1 MRQISAS
8 KVSSQAGDCARGRM
22 RATAVGVL
30 LAVSGGAVFA
40 ADLKETLSE
49 LLKTHPRLE
58 AARKDVSSAENK
70 VSETVRRAWTPN
82 LEVNAEDGKQ
92 LYESQSNDDRLHYQ
106 RSTVRATQQLFDF
119 GKSNRQIAET
129 EAVGR
134 QAKALASAAEAG
146 LLLEALSAHWSQVR
160 ATKLL
165 EFARQSEQSV
175 RRQTDMETSIVE
187 LGKGYESNVL
197 QAKVQLSNTES
208 RRLRAE
214 GALDIANARIKALF
228 GDATPKVDYKSLAVV
243 KPGLL
248 PATLEAAQELALK
261 NNQQI
266 QVGLN
271 RSQAIQER
279 ISATRAKEFFPRLNL
294 VAERSTRYNTDGV
307 ENVRTFSDS
316 KYYVQ
321 FQYSLN
327 AGMAGGRAVE
337 AVKNDHEASVSR
349 EIETRQLVLEQVNIA
364 WRNVKVAQENRS
376 TLANLVRI
384 AAKYYEMALAER
396 QMGRRTLLEVLNAE
410 LSLINSLSDL
420 VSTET
425 DIAISQLTLLQ
436 AMGQLDLNNI
446 ELKSTE
452 SVIPKI

>member
-8 KVSSQAGDCARGRM
+8 KVSNKAGVFAPACL

-30 LAVSGGAVFA
+30 LTVSGGSVFA
-40 ADLKETLSE
+40 ADLKNVLSD

-82 LEVNAEDGKQ
+82 LEASAEDGKQ

-106 RSTVRATQQLFDF
+106 RTNIKATQQLLDF
-119 GKSNRQIAET
+119 GKSSRQIAET
-129 EAVGR
+129 EAVSR
-134 QAKALASAAEAG
+134 QSQALASAAEAG
-146 LLLEALSAHWSQVR
+146 LLLEALSAHWSHVR

-197 QAKVQLSNTES
+197 QAKVQLSTTES

-214 GALDIANARIKALF
+214 GALDISSARIKALF
-228 GDATPKVDYKSLAVV
+228 GEAAAKVDYKSLAVV
-243 KPGLL
+243 KAGML

-279 ISATRAKEFFPRLNL
+279 IGSTQAKEFFPRLNL

-307 ENVRTFSDS
+307 ENVRTFNDS
-316 KYYVQ
+316 KYYLQ
-321 FQYSLN
+321 FQYNLN

-436 AMGQLDLNNI
+436 AMGKLDLNSV

>member
-8 KVSSQAGDCARGRM
+8 KVSRRINFLGPLRP
-22 RATAVGVL
+22 RATVLGVL
-30 LAVSGGAVFA
+30 LGACA
-40 ADLKETLSE
+40 GPLWATDLKEVVTD

-58 AARKDVSSAENK
+58 AARKDVSSAQDK
-70 VSETVRRAWTPN
+70 VTETFRRAWTPN
-82 LEVNAEDGKQ
+82 LEINAEDGKQ
-92 LYESQSNDDRLHYQ
+92 LYESLANDDRLHYQ
-106 RSTVRATQQLFDF
+106 RSTIKATQQLFDF
-119 GKSNRQIAET
+119 GKSTRQVAET

-134 QAKALASAAEAG
+134 QAQALASGAEAG
-146 LLLEALSAHWSQVR
+146 LLLEALSAHWSHVR
-160 ATKLL
+160 ATKILD
-165 EFARQSEQSV
+165 FSRQSEQSV
-175 RRQTDMETSIVE
+175 RRQTEMETSIVE

-197 QAKVQLSNTES
+197 QAKVQLASTES

-214 GALDIANARIKALF
+214 GALDISSARIKALF
-228 GDATPKVDYKSLAVV
+228 GDAAAKVDYKALAVV
-243 KPGLL
+243 KADML
-248 PATLEAAQELALK
+248 PKTLEAAQELALQ
-261 NNQQI
+261 NNPQI
-266 QVGLN
+266 HVGLN

-279 ISATRAKEFFPRLNL
+279 ISSTRAKEFFPRLNL
-294 VAERSTRYNTDGV
+294 VAEKSTRYNTDGV
-307 ENVRTFSDS
+307 ANTRTFGDS

-327 AGMAGGRAVE
+327 AGMAGGSAVD
-337 AVKNDHEASVSR
+337 AVKNDHAASVAR

-364 WRNVKVAQENRS
+364 WRNVKVAQENRT

-384 AAKYYEMALAER
+384 AAKYYEMAMAER

-436 AMGQLDLNNI
+436 AMGKLDLNSI
-446 ELKSTE
+446 ELKSTD

>member
-8 KVSSQAGDCARGRM
+8 KVSHKAGVFAPACL

-30 LAVSGGAVFA
+30 LTVSGGSVFA
-40 ADLKETLSE
+40 ADLKNVLSD

-82 LEVNAEDGKQ
+82 LEVSAEDGKQ

-106 RSTVRATQQLFDF
+106 RTNIKATQQLLDF
-119 GKSNRQIAET
+119 GKSSRQIAET
-129 EAVGR
+129 EAVSR
-134 QAKALASAAEAG
+134 QSQALASAAEAG
-146 LLLEALSAHWSQVR
+146 LLLEALSAHWSHVR

-197 QAKVQLSNTES
+197 QAKVQLSTTES

-214 GALDIANARIKALF
+214 GALDISSARIKALF
-228 GDATPKVDYKSLAVV
+228 GEAAAKVDYKSLAVV
-243 KPGLL
+243 KAGML

-279 ISATRAKEFFPRLNL
+279 IGSTQAKEFFPRLNL

-307 ENVRTFSDS
+307 ENVRTFNDS
-316 KYYVQ
+316 KYYLQ
-321 FQYSLN
+321 FQYNLN

-436 AMGQLDLNNI
+436 AMGKLDLNSV

>member
-1 MRQISAS
+1 MLKFSAE
-8 KVSSQAGDCARGRM
+8 KVSGRFNILSHLPM
-22 RATAVGVL
+22 RATVVGVL
-30 LAVSGGAVFA
+30 MGASVGPIWA
-40 ADLKETLSE
+40 ADLKDTLTD

-58 AARKDVSSAENK
+58 AARKDVSSAQDK
-70 VSETVRRAWTPN
+70 VSETFRRAWTPN
-82 LEVNAEDGKQ
+82 VDLNAEDGKQ
-92 LYESQSNDDRLHYQ
+92 LYESLSNDDRLHYQ
-106 RSTVRATQQLFDF
+106 RSTIRATQQLYDF
-119 GKSNRQIAET
+119 GKSNRQVAET

-146 LLLEALSAHWSQVR
+146 LLLEALSAHWSHVR

-165 EFARQSEQSV
+165 EFSRQSEQSV
-175 RRQTDMETSIVE
+175 RRQTEMETSIVE

-197 QAKVQLSNTES
+197 QAKVQLSTTES

-214 GALDIANARIKALF
+214 GALDISSARIKALF
-228 GDATPKVDYKSLAVV
+228 GDAAAKVDYQSLAVV
-243 KPGLL
+243 KAGLL

-279 ISATRAKEFFPRLNL
+279 ISSTRAKEFFPRLNL
-294 VAERSTRYNTDGV
+294 VAEKSTRYNTDGV
-307 ENVRTFSDS
+307 ANSRTFGDS

-321 FQYSLN
+321 FQYTLN
-327 AGMAGGRAVE
+327 AGMAGGSAVD
-337 AVKNDHEASVSR
+337 AVKNDHAASVSR

-376 TLANLVRI
+376 TLSNLVRI

-436 AMGQLDLNNI
+436 AMGQLDLNSV
-446 ELKSTE
+446 ELKSTD

>member
-8 KVSSQAGDCARGRM
+8 KVSGNSGVFARARL

-30 LAVSGGAVFA
+30 FTVSGGSVFA
-40 ADLKETLSE
+40 ADLKDVLSD

-82 LEVNAEDGKQ
+82 LEVSAEDGKQ

-106 RSTVRATQQLFDF
+106 RSNIKATQQLFDF
-119 GKSNRQIAET
+119 GKSSRQIAET
-129 EAVGR
+129 EAVSR
-134 QAKALASAAEAG
+134 QSQALASAAEAG
-146 LLLEALSAHWSQVR
+146 LLLEALSAHWSHVR

-197 QAKVQLSNTES
+197 QAKVQLSTTES

-214 GALDIANARIKALF
+214 GALDISSARIKALF
-228 GDATPKVDYKSLAVV
+228 GDAAAKVDYKSLAVV
-243 KPGLL
+243 KAGLL

-279 ISATRAKEFFPRLNL
+279 IGSTHAKEFFPRLNL

-307 ENVRTFSDS
+307 ENVRTFNDS
-316 KYYVQ
+316 KYYLQ
-321 FQYSLN
+321 FQYTLN
-327 AGMAGGRAVE
+327 AGMAGGRAVD
-337 AVKNDHEASVSR
+337 AVRNDHEASVSR

-436 AMGQLDLNNI
+436 AMGRLDLNSV

>member
-8 KVSSQAGDCARGRM
+8 KVSNKAGVFAPACL

-30 LAVSGGAVFA
+30 LTVSGGSVFA
-40 ADLKETLSE
+40 ADLKNVLSD

-82 LEVNAEDGKQ
+82 LEVSAEDGKQ

-106 RSTVRATQQLFDF
+106 RTNIKATQQLLDF
-119 GKSNRQIAET
+119 GKSSRQIAET
-129 EAVGR
+129 EAVSR
-134 QAKALASAAEAG
+134 QSQALASAAEAG
-146 LLLEALSAHWSQVR
+146 LLLEALSAHWSHVR

-197 QAKVQLSNTES
+197 QAKVQLSTTES

-214 GALDIANARIKALF
+214 GALDISSARIKALF
-228 GDATPKVDYKSLAVV
+228 GEAAAKVDYKSLAVV
-243 KPGLL
+243 KAGML

-279 ISATRAKEFFPRLNL
+279 IGSTQAKEFFPRLNL

-307 ENVRTFSDS
+307 ENVRTFNDS
-316 KYYVQ
+316 KYYLQ
-321 FQYSLN
+321 FQYNLN

-436 AMGQLDLNNI
+436 AMGKLDLNSV